1 MYKLFKSFL
10 VIIIFFYSIIGASS
24 IAYAQTADE
33 LRKNIDDKNAQIKQL
48 EDEIASYKNDLN
60 KIASLKKTLNGLV
73 LELDITK
80 KKLEAEINVTSTKV
94 DNTDL
99 KIRQLNSDISRKQS
113 ELQSRRSALVES
125 MRLISER
132 DQLSLAEIAVL
143 NDSYSGFWND
153 LATLDQFNN
162 AVQSNIV
169 VIKEVKTNLEQNQV
183 VRENEKRSLVSLKNE
198 LADRKKIAED
208 NKKKNLQLLVQTKNK
223 ESNYTKILNQK
234 IAQKQAF
241 EKELRDYESTL
252 KYILDPTSIPSRG
265 TRVFAYPLDKILV
278 TQQFGKTS
286 SSGRLYASGTHN
298 GTDFAASIGTPV
310 KAVLDG
316 IVTGTGDTD
325 VQKGCYSYGKWVLVK
340 HPNGLSTLYAH
351 FSLVKVTKGQLVS
364 TGELLGY
371 SGSTGYSTG
380 PHLHLTVFASGAVE
394 VVKLGSYKKQK
405 TGCSDMEMPVAATNA
420 YLDPM
425 DYF

>member
-10 VIIIFFYSIIGASS
+10 VIIIFFYSIISASS
-24 IAYAQTADE
+24 IAYAQNADE
-33 LRKNIDDKNAQIKQL
+33 LRRSIDDKNAQIKQL
-48 EDEIASYKNDLN
+48 EGEIVSYKNDLN

-80 KKLEAEINVTSTKV
+80 KKLEAEISITSTKV

-132 DQLSLAEIAVL
+132 DNLSLAEIAVL

-162 AVQSNIV
+162 AIQSNIV
-169 VIKEVKTNLEQNQV
+169 IIKKVKTNLEQNQV
-183 VRENEKRSLVSLKNE
+183 VRENEKRSLVSLNNE

-223 ESNYTKILNQK
+223 ESDYTKILNQK

-265 TRVFAYPLDKILV
+265 TRVFAHPLDKILV

-316 IVTGTGDTD
+316 IVIGTGDTD
-325 VQKGCYSYGKWVLVK
+325 MQKGCYSYGKWVLVK

-380 PHLHLTVFASGAVE
+380 PHLHLTVFASDAVE

-405 TGCSDMEMPVAATNA
+405 TGCSDVEMPVAATNA

>member
-10 VIIIFFYSIIGASS
+10 VIIIFFYSIIGASG
-24 IAYAQTADE
+24 IAYAQNADE
-33 LRKNIDDKNAQIKQL
+33 LRRSIDDKNAQIKQL
-48 EDEIASYKNDLN
+48 EGEIVSYKNDLN

-80 KKLEAEINVTSTKV
+80 KKLEAEISITSTKV

-113 ELQSRRSALVES
+113 ELQSRRGALVES

-132 DQLSLAEIAVL
+132 DNLSLAEIAVL

-162 AVQSNIV
+162 AIQSNIV
-169 VIKEVKTNLEQNQV
+169 IIKKVKTNLEQNQV

-223 ESNYTKILNQK
+223 ESDYTKILNQK

-265 TRVFAYPLDKILV
+265 TRVFAHPLDKILV

-316 IVTGTGDTD
+316 IVIGTGDTD
-325 VQKGCYSYGKWVLVK
+325 MQKGCYSYGKWVLVK

-405 TGCSDMEMPVAATNA
+405 TGCSDVEMPVAATNA